1 MPGLSE
7 LHFLRPEWLWLV
19 VPAALV
25 VWLVGRSEDPLRPFR
40 GQVAPHLLPHL
51 IVGERGFGLRPS
63 HLAGSFLLVATVA
76 LAGPA
81 WRRERPPFARDAAAL
96 VVALD
101 LSRSMDAI
109 DVSPTRL
116 ERAKQKLRD
125 LLALREGARTAL
137 VVYAGT
143 AHVVLPP
150 TEDTAILTTYLEA
163 LATRLMPAAG
173 KDAPA
178 ALALAEL
185 LLAREPVPGT
195 ILFVTDG
202 ISKEQAAAFAAHHRA
217 SANQVVALGVGTS
230 EGGPI
235 RDGRGFVSEG
245 GQRVVARLDREGL
258 MAVAREA
265 DALVAT
271 ATLDDSDVKRIQR
284 TVESAALKDDGER
297 YLDYGWYL
305 VPPLALV
312 AGFRFRR
319 GWTTRWAAAFAVAGF
334 LGAPAEAADWSVADL
349 FATRDQQGRRH
360 FERGDFKAAA
370 ERFEDPYW
378 KGVAC
383 YRAGDFACAIDA
395 FARVDIP
402 EAWYDL
408 GNAYAK
414 TGELKLA
421 LAAYDKALAR
431 RPGFA
436 DATAN
441 RELVASKIPR
451 QERDDE
457 QEGQEPSQK
466 ADEVKFD
473 EKGKTGKK
481 GQVEVEHLTDE
492 QIAQMWL
499 RGVQTSPAEFL
510 RLKFAAQARNATARP
525 PVAGSVPR

>member
-7 LHFLRPEWLWLV
+7 LHLLRPEWLWLA

-25 VWLVGRSEDPLRPFR
+25 VWLVGRSEDPLRPLR
-40 GQVAPHLLPHL
+40 GHVAPHLLEHL
-51 IVGERGFGLRPS
+51 IAGRERGFGLRPS
-63 HLAGSFLLVATVA
+63 QLAGLFLLVATLA

-81 WRRERPPFARDAAAL
+81 WRRERPPFARDKASL

-101 LSRSMDAI
+101 LSRGMDAI

-125 LLALREGARTAL
+125 LLALREGARSGL

-163 LATRLMPAAG
+163 LSPRLMPAAG

-178 ALALAEL
+178 ALALAES

-202 ISKEQAAAFAAHHRA
+202 ISTEQAAAFAAHHRA

-245 GQRVVARLDREGL
+245 GEPVVARLDREGL

-284 TVESAALKDDGER
+284 AVQAHMESAAQKDEGER
-297 YLDYGWYL
+297 YLDSGWYL
-305 VPPLALV
+305 VPLLALA
-312 AGFRFRR
+312 AGFWFRR
-319 GWTTRWAAAFAVAGF
+319 GWTVRWAAALFVAAF
-334 LGAPAEAADWSVADL
+334 LEAPAEAADWSVADL
-349 FATRDQQGRRH
+349 FATRDQQGRRY
-360 FERGDFKAAA
+360 FERGDFKSAA
-370 ERFEDPYW
+370 ERFEDPHW

-395 FARVDIP
+395 LARVDTP

-408 GNAYAK
+408 GNAYAR

-431 RPGFA
+431 RPGFP
-436 DATAN
+436 DAKAN
-441 RELVASKIPR
+441 RDLVASKIPS
-451 QERDDE
+451 ETRDPE
-457 QEGQEPSQK
+457 PQGREPSQK
-466 ADEVKFD
+466 ADEVKVD
-473 EKGKTGKK
+473 
-481 GQVEVEHLTDE
+481 VEHLTDE

-510 RLKFAAQARNATARP
+510 RLKFAAQARDAKAGP
-525 PVAGSVPR
+525 PLAGSAPR